1 MQLLFANLLL
11 NNMKY
16 LLITYKTQANGQI
29 DEELSVTKNLRDNDK
44 RTCNVI
50 MNYADKKVERC
61 MIEGKVLDT
70 DWDRL
75 NEYYKKVY
83 PNIIQRLENENVKE
97 GK

>member
-1 MQLLFANLLL
+1 
-11 NNMKY
+11 MKY

-29 DEELSVTKNLRDNDK
+29 DEELSVAKNLRDNDK

-70 DWDRL
+70 DWERL

-83 PNIIQRLENENVKE
+83 PNIIQRLENENIKE

>member
-1 MQLLFANLLL
+1 
-11 NNMKY
+11 MKY